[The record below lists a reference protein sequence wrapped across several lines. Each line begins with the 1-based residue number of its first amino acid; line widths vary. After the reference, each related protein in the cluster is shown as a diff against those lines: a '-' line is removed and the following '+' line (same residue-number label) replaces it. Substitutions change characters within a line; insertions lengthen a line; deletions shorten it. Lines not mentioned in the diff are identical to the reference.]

1 MTLGA
6 LIDAGLPIEQLG
18 AELSK
23 LRLGGYRL
31 STERVGQHGIHGTRV
46 TVELT
51 DQDDHHR
58 DWTTIREMI
67 TASELD
73 APVRDAALAMFE
85 RLARAEAKIHNSTLD
100 HVHFHEVGGIDAIV
114 DICGAAIGLALLGVE
129 AVYSSPPQ
137 VGSGF
142 ANSAHGIIPIP
153 APATLELIAE
163 ANAPVARPIPAM
175 LEHPAE
181 LLTPTG
187 ATILTT
193 LATFERPSFAPSAIG
208 YGFGQKEMPWPNAL
222 RVWIGEMDD
231 ADAVS
236 GEVVIE
242 TNIDD
247 MNPQLYEVLTER
259 LFAGGALDVWTTPI
273 AMKKGRP
280 ATKVSVLASTG
291 KQQEVEHVLLTNST
305 SLGTRSWPVSRT
317 KAGRQFATVTT
328 RWGDVPVK
336 LRILGGRVL
345 DAHPEYDAIAAIARQ
360 HEQPVRDVWNEAHRL
375 GEVFV
380 GQVRNT

>member
-1 MTLGA
+1 
-6 LIDAGLPIEQLG
+6 
-18 AELSK
+18 
-23 LRLGGYRL
+23 
-31 STERVGQHGIHGTRV
+31 
-46 TVELT
+46 
-51 DQDDHHR
+51 
-58 DWTTIREMI
+58 
-67 TASELD
+67 
-73 APVRDAALAMFE
+73 
-85 RLARAEAKIHNSTLD
+85 
-100 HVHFHEVGGIDAIV
+100 
-114 DICGAAIGLALLGVE
+114 
-129 AVYSSPPQ
+129 
-137 VGSGF
+137 
-142 ANSAHGIIPIP
+142 
-153 APATLELIAE
+153 
-163 ANAPVARPIPAM
+163 
-175 LEHPAE
+175 
-181 LLTPTG
+181 
-187 ATILTT
+187 
-193 LATFERPSFAPSAIG
+193 
-208 YGFGQKEMPWPNAL
+208 
-222 RVWIGEMDD
+222 MDD

-259 LFAGGALDVWTTPI
+259 LFAGGALDVWTTQI

-380 GQVRNT
+380 GQVRNM